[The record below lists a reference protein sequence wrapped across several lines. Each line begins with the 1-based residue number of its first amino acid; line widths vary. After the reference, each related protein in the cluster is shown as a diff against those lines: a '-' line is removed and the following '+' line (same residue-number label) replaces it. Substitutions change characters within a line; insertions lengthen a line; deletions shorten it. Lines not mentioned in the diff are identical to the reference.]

1 VPSLDGKTCFV
12 TGAGQG
18 IGRSVADAFLKAGA
32 HVIAADLAASELHW
46 PRDERFRAVA
56 LDVTDRAA
64 LSAVAARHSDVDIL
78 VNCVGQVASNTVLTC
93 APEDLE
99 RSFRLNVVAMA
110 QTISAFLPAMVAR
123 GSGNIVNVASVVS
136 DLKAAPNRFAYATT
150 KAAVL
155 GLTKSVACDFIGKGI
170 RCNAVSPGTIDTPSL
185 RDRIA
190 LAGDA
195 EAARRAFIAR
205 QPMGRLGTA
214 DEVAAVILMLAADA
228 SAFMT
233 GANIVIDGG
242 MSL

>member
-1 VPSLDGKTCFV
+1 
-12 TGAGQG
+12 
-18 IGRSVADAFLKAGA
+18 
-32 HVIAADLAASELHW
+32 
-46 PRDERFRAVA
+46 
-56 LDVTDRAA
+56 
-64 LSAVAARHSDVDIL
+64 
-78 VNCVGQVASNTVLTC
+78 VGQVTSNTVLTC

-99 RSFRLNVVAMA
+99 RNFRLNVVSMA

-123 GSGNIVNVASVVS
+123 GSGNIINVASVVS
-136 DLKAAPNRFAYATT
+136 DIKAAPYRFAYATT

-155 GLTKSVACDFIGKGI
+155 GLTKSVACDFIAKGV

-190 LAGDA
+190 LAEDA

-205 QPMGRLGTA
+205 QPMGRLGAA
-214 DEVAAVILMLAADA
+214 DEVAAVILMLAADE

-233 GANIVIDGG
+233 GVNIVIDGG